1 MENKTSYT
9 PEQIADVFQLLGMLP
24 GPQKP
29 FIAYL
34 TANAGLAKV
43 VIYDINGKHVE
54 TRSIETL
61 KGANTLRI
69 EVAHYA
75 AGMYVISLQ
84 SGTEA
89 ATAKFVKQQ

>member
-34 TANAGLAKV
+34 TANAGLATSLGDLIDKINNGTATRNDYIDMVKDLGAVGTSV
-43 VIYDINGKHVE
+43 VAVSLGNDLDFNNEK
-54 TRSIETL
+54 
-61 KGANTLRI
+61 A
-69 EVAHYA
+69 VA
-75 AGMYVISLQ
+75 
-84 SGTEA
+84 
-89 ATAKFVKQQ
+89 